1 MLMPKA
7 AMNEDQRFPSWKND
21 VWRAWKV
28 FSMQSKSVAH
38 LMQKTPNNDF
48 RFRVLA
54 ANVSHHPA
62 SNGRA
67 ESIRHGS
74 VDKFKRTR
82 NDLGCQS

>member
-54 ANVSHHPA
+54 
-62 SNGRA
+62 
-67 ESIRHGS
+67 S